1 MASGSLAY
9 QRMRLAL
16 LDLVRQVPEGLVI
29 EISTLA
35 AALNIP
41 PRHAAFICN
50 TLSAEELELLPWYRV
65 VPTGGRFSAAAMK
78 RITTAEQIRRLR
90 GEGYRFASTEQL
102 LLTDEIRWDPP
113 DTHRETFWADDA

>member
-1 MASGSLAY
+1 M
-9 QRMRLAL
+9 

-35 AALNIP
+35 VALNIP
-41 PRHAAFICN
+41 PRHAAFICS

-65 VPTGGRFSAAAMK
+65 VPTGGRFSTTAMK
-78 RITTAEQIRRLR
+78 RVATAEQIRRLR
-90 GEGYRFASTEQL
+90 REGYKFASTEQL

-113 DTHRETFWADDA
+113 DTHRETFWADDT